1 MTTYT
6 YSIEAKP
13 LLQALLAVEVSMPSR
28 ATECRVYLAGV
39 RVELRPG
46 LLELITTD
54 GHRMGHASL
63 PATCE
68 VGGEYQPV
76 QFTIEGAD
84 LKALILGMKDA
95 AKSSLARCV
104 WEFTPPP
111 PAVEGDKANNYL
123 PGELK
128 LLSAG
133 RTVIVRTMPRTDGT
147 FPDWRRVMPTK
158 SALEAAAA
166 TPCHQMAL
174 NNGYVQDAGK
184 ACGHIMK
191 GDKYGRL
198 YQTFVNG
205 MAHFAATNGVLEFA
219 HIVMAMRDAK

>member
-13 LLQALLAVEVSMPSR
+13 LLQALLAVEVSMASR
-28 ATECRVYLAGV
+28 TTECRTYLCGV
-39 RVELRPG
+39 RVELQPG

-63 PATCE
+63 SARDETGDGATD
-68 VGGEYQPV
+68 
-76 QFTIEGAD
+76 FTIDGAD
-84 LKALILGMKDA
+84 LKALIAGMKDA
-95 AKSSLARCV
+95 AKSSQARCV

-128 LLSAG
+128 LLSTG
-133 RTVIVRTMPRTDGT
+133 RTVIVRTMPRNDGQ

-158 SALEAAAA
+158 PTLEAAA
-166 TPCHQMAL
+166 TQPVHRMAL
-174 NNGYVQDAGK
+174 NSGYVQDAGK
-184 ACGHIMK
+184 ACGHIMR

-205 MAHFAATNGVLEFA
+205 MAHFEATNGALEFQ